1 MKIAIGSDHA
11 GFTLKEGVKKFLSQK
26 DIEIEDIG
34 THSTDQVDYPDF
46 GIEVARRVSSGSA
59 AKGILVCGSGV
70 GMSIVA
76 NRFPNVRAALSLD
89 RETAVMSRKHN
100 DSNILVL
107 AGRRSDMETAE
118 SIVSAWLETEFE
130 GGRHQRRLDK
140 IDDVKLLAHR
150 AGLPGKE

>member
-11 GFTLKEGVKKFLSQK
+11 GFTLKEGVKKFLGQS
-26 DIEIEDIG
+26 DFEIEDIG
-34 THSTDQVDYPDF
+34 THSADSVDYPDF
-46 GIEVARRVSSGSA
+46 GREVARLVSSGKA

-76 NRFPNVRAALSLD
+76 NRFPGVRAALSLD
-89 RETAVMSRKHN
+89 RETAIMSRKHN

-107 AGRRSDMETAE
+107 AGRRSDIETAE

-130 GGRHQRRLDK
+130 GGRHQKRLDK
-140 IDDVKLLAHR
+140 IDDIESVIK
-150 AGLPGKE
+150 